1 MGTPAFAV
9 PSLEIL
15 VENKFNVV
23 AVITSPDKP
32 QGRGQK
38 LAASPVKDCAIK
50 YSIPVLQPVNL
61 KSPEFIE
68 ELKSY
73 QANLQVVVAFRMLP
87 EIVWAMPALGTFN
100 LHASLLPQYRGAAP
114 INWVIINGEK
124 ETGLTTF
131 FLKHEIDTGS
141 IIFQE
146 KEKIN
151 YDDDAGKLHD
161 RLMGK
166 GSALVLKTVK
176 AIEAGSVL
184 SQPQNESIQIKHAP
198 KIFKETCE
206 VNWNH
211 TPDVIRNF
219 VRGLSPYP
227 GAWATIRGKVFKIF
241 LVDTLPSKRKSI
253 ENGRI
258 DTDEA
263 TFLLVKV
270 KEGWISIL
278 ELQPEGKKRMT
289 VEEFFRG
296 NKLY

>member
-1 MGTPAFAV
+1 
-9 PSLEIL
+9 
-15 VENKFNVV
+15 
-23 AVITSPDKP
+23 
-32 QGRGQK
+32 
-38 LAASPVKDCAIK
+38 
-50 YSIPVLQPVNL
+50 
-61 KSPEFIE
+61 
-68 ELKSY
+68 
-73 QANLQVVVAFRMLP
+73 
-87 EIVWAMPALGTFN
+87 
-100 LHASLLPQYRGAAP
+100 
-114 INWVIINGEK
+114 
-124 ETGLTTF
+124 
-131 FLKHEIDTGS
+131 
-141 IIFQE
+141 
-146 KEKIN
+146 
-151 YDDDAGKLHD
+151 
-161 RLMGK
+161 
-166 GSALVLKTVK
+166 
-176 AIEAGSVL
+176 
-184 SQPQNESIQIKHAP
+184 
-198 KIFKETCE
+198 